1 TLLDRVVTGTYKH
14 AKRRAHEMHDAAELL
29 DELGVPATITRAT
42 AESLERIV
50 RDGAPAVAASDQPAS
65 SSISR

>member
-1 TLLDRVVTGTYKH
+1 VSGTYKH
-14 AKRRAHEMHDAAELL
+14 AKRRAHEMRDAAELL

-50 RDGAPAVAASDQPAS
+50 ADGTQTPDAAASDQPAS